1 MPKPHKKH
9 CLTSLLLLILVI
21 AAIEVFV
28 PFTPCASASPET
40 TIAVD
45 PEHTVADPPANF
57 TVDVVIAGIPNGV
70 PNVFS
75 YETKLGFDGAVLEA
89 TGVEEGPYIKDQTPS
104 PMGTY
109 FESKID
115 RESKGLMSGK
125 YYAYGLGM
133 TVGVYPG
140 VKGGGI
146 LFTVT
151 FTVKAAGETALTI
164 YNTIIV
170 DDTGGTYN
178 ATAEGDIVEFDGD
191 FHTTVPAASF
201 IFTPDTYGR
210 PMPGENVTFDASAS
224 YDPDGG
230 PIVSHTWDFGDGTNG
245 TGMITTHIYD
255 NVTSSDPDEPNQ
267 VTLTIV
273 DDDGATNTGSR
284 DVHVKL
290 HDIAILEIVVAP
302 LEVLLGNVVTINAT
316 VLNNGTHPEMFNVT
330 IYRNDTPIH
339 TQTVTDL
346 IPGNDTLTFEWDT
359 EVLREFW
366 NITRIRSASYQIWA
380 YACLVEP
387 LRGLKYISR
396 PGEDDDISDHILFGD
411 PVTVTQTPN
420 PEIAVVNVDV
430 DPTEVALGRA
440 SAVEVEIENQ
450 GNTDEVI
457 DIFVYA
463 NSTGVAN
470 QTALEIL
477 AGATRELSFSWYTAT
492 NTTVEGRYNVTV
504 YIPPVANE
512 TDLGNNQQNV
522 TVLMR
527 LLPTPAFTFSPSRP
541 HLKEDVAFD
550 ASASAAPGQP
560 GGNITAYLW
569 DFGDGTNGTG
579 VTITHVYDAPNEDG
593 YSVKLTVTDDQRLNS
608 TRTEEIAVWRLPSET
623 TISIANRTIPVN
635 LNTTISGSIL
645 PRREAVT
652 VTIIYRNVTSVEKGN
667 WTILDWVSTDENGQY
682 ALVWMQ
688 TEAGDYQIQ
697 ASWPGDATTLPA
709 ESPVLNVTVSI
720 QDIALVDIHLPSIKA
735 TPGDLLTI
743 DVVALNKGTA
753 TETFKLE
760 VYYNN
765 TLLVNA
771 ATVPLAAGSSGTISI
786 PWDTNGLEEGIYTLR
801 AVAELLPGETHEDD
815 NSITAGLYLQ
825 ESRGYSSSIFFY
837 TTIGLAILTA
847 AMMLYFLKSKRSRLW

>member
-1 MPKPHKKH
+1 MPKLNEKH
-9 CLTSLLLLILVI
+9 CLTSLLLLILFL

-45 PEHTVADPPANF
+45 PEHTVADPPENF

-89 TGVEEGPYIKDQTPS
+89 TGVEEGPYIKDQTTS

-115 RESKGLMSGK
+115 REAKGKMN
-125 YYAYGLGM
+125 YAYAFCL
-133 TVGVYPG
+133 TVGGGYSG
-140 VKGGGI
+140 VTGGGI

-151 FTVKAAGETALTI
+151 FTVKAAGETALTL

-191 FHTTVPAASF
+191 FHTTVPVASF
-201 IFTPDTYGR
+201 VFTPDTYGR

-273 DDDGATNTGSR
+273 DDDGATNTGSE

-316 VLNNGTHPEMFNVT
+316 VLNNGTHPELFNVT

-366 NITRIRSASYQIWA
+366 NITKIRSASYQIWA

-470 QTALEIL
+470 QTELEIT
-477 AGATRELSFSWYTAT
+477 AGATRDLSFSWYTAT
-492 NTTVEGRYNVTV
+492 NTTVEGFYNVTV
-504 YIPPVANE
+504 YVPPVANE
-512 TDLGNNQQNV
+512 TDIGNNQQNV

-527 LLPTPAFTFSPSRP
+527 LLPTPTFTFSPSRP
-541 HLKEDVAFD
+541 HLKEEVAFD

-579 VTITHVYDAPNEDG
+579 VTVTHVYDTPNEDG
-593 YSVKLTVTDDQRLNS
+593 YSVKLTVADDQSLNS

-623 TISIANRTIPVN
+623 TIAIANSTIPVN

-645 PRREAVT
+645 PPRETVT
-652 VTIIYRNVTSVEKGN
+652 VTLVYRNVTSADEGN
-667 WTILDWVSTDENGQY
+667 WTVLDWVSTDENGQY
-682 ALVWMQ
+682 TSIWMQ

-720 QDIALVDIHLPSIKA
+720 QDIALIAIQLPAIKA

-760 VYYNN
+760 VSYND

-801 AVAELLPGETHEDD
+801 AVAKLLPGETYEAD

-825 ESRGYSSSIFFY
+825 ESRGSSSSIFFY
-837 TTIGLAILTA
+837 TTIGLAILSA
-847 AMMLYFLKSKRSRLW
+847 ALMFYFLKSKRSRLW